1 MITESGPKV
10 VEFNCRFGDPETQI
24 LMPMLESDLLEICL
38 AVAENQL
45 DQTEVKWSDTA
56 HTFVVAVSDGY
67 PGSYDT
73 GVEITGIDSAAEYG
87 VVFHAGT
94 ARDDDGALV
103 TSGGRVLGVA
113 GSGESL
119 NESRDAAYA
128 GVNEISFDGMQ
139 IRRDIAERAI
149 ED

>member
-1 MITESGPKV
+1 M
-10 VEFNCRFGDPETQI
+10 
-24 LMPMLESDLLEICL
+24 
-38 AVAENQL
+38 
-45 DQTEVKWSDTA
+45 
-56 HTFVVAVSDGY
+56 
-67 PGSYDT
+67 
-73 GVEITGIDSAAEYG
+73 
-87 VVFHAGT
+87 FHAGT

-103 TSGGRVLGVA
+103 TSGGRVLGVV

-119 NESRDAAYA
+119 RESRDVAYA